1 MKVKSESEVAQSCP
15 TLSDPMD
22 CSLTGCSV
30 HGIFQARVL
39 EWSAIAFSEVVAY
52 TSPNWAETYIQTW
65 TVLGSP
71 KWQQSGVLVGKRI
84 LGRVFTLQVRV
95 QIAVFAVLTYNP
107 RLQTDIIIGLHSEM
121 QLWFFFNFYNALCF
135 TLWVRRLLRPQVKK
149 WKLLS
154 HVGLFA
160 TPWTI
165 QSMEFSRPEYWSGQ
179 PFPSPRDPP
188 NPGIKPRSP
197 ALQAKS
203 LPAEPQEKP

>member
-1 MKVKSESEVAQSCP
+1 
-15 TLSDPMD
+15 MD

-39 EWSAIAFSEVVAY
+39 EWGAIAFSEVVAY

-71 KWQQSGVLVGKRI
+71 EWQQSGVLVGKRI

-188 NPGIKPRSP
+188 NPGIKPRSS